1 MTHEQRIMF
10 AMNWGNEGNRQRLL
24 DGGLSGNRA
33 ISLPQAQAVLDTLT
47 KEEWDFVQGVWDFIA
62 EYKPQVAALERRI
75 TGVEPKWIDPAP
87 INTKYGTYRGGYFP
101 VKYDTEL
108 SSRSESLE
116 AATDLRM
123 GMKGAFNSAATRS
136 GFTKAR
142 ADQVINRPILLSYNA
157 ISQHV
162 SEVTHRLAWQEWLI
176 DTNRLLKALDN
187 PIREHYGAEILRT
200 LRDTVVDIAAG
211 DAPAKNGT
219 ETAINRLRVGSTVV
233 GMGWRVTT
241 ALLQPSGLAQSWVRV
256 GGKYIARGVYQF
268 TKSPITS
275 GEFVNGKSKM
285 MVDRG
290 RTMQREINEVLNT
303 VRAGDKVSAFK
314 ASYFMLIGKMQR
326 AVDIPTW
333 LGAYEKA
340 TDQLKLQNA
349 ATADERKAI
358 EEQAAA
364 LADQAVLDSQSG
376 GQLKDLAKV
385 QRGSPL
391 QKIFTNF
398 YSYFSATYN
407 LNVEAV
413 RRTDFKSP
421 SQVAMLATDMVL
433 LNSVPVL
440 FSVALK
446 ELLKG
451 ECGDDLECLGKK
463 LGHEQLSFLF
473 GQMVL
478 LREAG
483 TAIDVA
489 AGGQGFGYQGP
500 AGLRFFGDLYK
511 LGQQT
516 NQADADMAFFKS
528 ANNVAGALLHYPA
541 GQINATVEGIMAI
554 EQGKVE
560 GMGILPAL
568 IAGPP
573 KK

>member
-1 MTHEQRIMF
+1 
-10 AMNWGNEGNRQRLL
+10 
-24 DGGLSGNRA
+24 
-33 ISLPQAQAVLDTLT
+33 
-47 KEEWDFVQGVWDFIA
+47 
-62 EYKPQVAALERRI
+62 
-75 TGVEPKWIDPAP
+75 
-87 INTKYGTYRGGYFP
+87 
-101 VKYDTEL
+101 
-108 SSRSESLE
+108 
-116 AATDLRM
+116 
-123 GMKGAFNSAATRS
+123 MKGAFNSAATRS

-142 ADQVINRPILLSYNA
+142 ADSVINRPILLSYNA

-162 SEVTHRLAWQEWLI
+162 SEVTHRLAWQEWLV
-176 DTNRLLKALDN
+176 DSNRLLKALDN
-187 PIREHYGAEILRT
+187 PIRAHYGAEILRT

-219 ETAINRLRVGSTVV
+219 EAAINRLRVGSTVV

-241 ALLQPSGLAQSWVRV
+241 ALLQPSGLAQSWSRV
-256 GGKYIARGVYQF
+256 GGKYVARGVYQF
-268 TKSPITS
+268 MKSPITS
-275 GEFVNGKSKM
+275 SQFANSKSKM

-290 RTMQREINEVLNT
+290 KTMQREINEVLNT
-303 VRAGDKVSAFK
+303 VRAGEKVSAFK
-314 ASYFMLIGKMQR
+314 ASYFSLIGKMQR
-326 AVDIPTW
+326 MVDIPTW
-333 LGAYEKA
+333 LAAYEKA
-340 TDQLKLQNA
+340 AEQLNLQNA
-349 ATADERKAI
+349 ADAKERAAI

-413 RRTDFKSP
+413 RRTNFKSP
-421 SQVAMLATDMVL
+421 SQVAMLATDLVL

-463 LGHEQLSFLF
+463 LGHEQLNFML
-473 GQMVL
+473 GQMIL

-483 TAIDVA
+483 VAIDTA

-500 AGLRFFGDLYK
+500 AGLRFFSDLYK
-511 LGQQT
+511 LGQQV
-516 NQADADMAFFKS
+516 NQADADIAFFKA
-528 ANNVAGALLHYPA
+528 ANQVGGALLHYPA
-541 GQINATVEGIMAI
+541 GQINSTTEGIIAI
-554 EQGKVE
+554 EEGRVE

-568 IAGPP
+568 ISGPP

>member
-1 MTHEQRIMF
+1 M
-10 AMNWGNEGNRQRLL
+10 
-24 DGGLSGNRA
+24 
-33 ISLPQAQAVLDTLT
+33 
-47 KEEWDFVQGVWDFIA
+47 
-62 EYKPQVAALERRI
+62 
-75 TGVEPKWIDPAP
+75 
-87 INTKYGTYRGGYFP
+87 
-101 VKYDTEL
+101 
-108 SSRSESLE
+108 
-116 AATDLRM
+116 
-123 GMKGAFNSAATRS
+123 
-136 GFTKAR
+136 
-142 ADQVINRPILLSYNA
+142 
-157 ISQHV
+157 
-162 SEVTHRLAWQEWLI
+162 
-176 DTNRLLKALDN
+176 LKALDN
-187 PIREHYGAEILRT
+187 PIRTHYGAEILRT
-200 LRDTVVDIAAG
+200 LRDTIVDIAAG

-256 GGKYIARGVYQF
+256 GGRHMARGVYQF
-268 TKSPITS
+268 MKSPLTS
-275 GEFVNGKSKM
+275 SAFANSKSKM

-326 AVDIPTW
+326 SVDIPTW
-333 LGAYEKA
+333 LGAYDKA
-340 TDQLKLQNA
+340 TEELHLENA
-349 ATADERKAI
+349 GSASEREAI
-358 EEQAAA
+358 EKQASA
-364 LADQAVLDSQSG
+364 LADQAVIDSQSG

-413 RRTDFKSP
+413 RRTNFLSP
-421 SQVAMLATDMVL
+421 SQVALLATDMII
-433 LNSVPVL
+433 LNTVPVL

-446 ELLKG
+446 EMLKG
-451 ECGDDLECLGKK
+451 GCGDDLECLAGK
-463 LGHEQLSFLF
+463 LGHEQLNFLF

-483 TAIDVA
+483 VAIDA
-489 AGGQGFGYQGP
+489 ATGGEGFGYQGP
-500 AGLRFFGDLYK
+500 AGLRFFADLYK
-511 LGQQT
+511 LGTQTQQG
-516 NQADADMAFFKS
+516 DADIAFFKS
-528 ANNVAGALLHYPA
+528 ANQVAGAILHYPA
-541 GQINATVEGIMAI
+541 GQINATAEGIMAI
-554 EQGKVE
+554 ESGKVD